1 MSGGCGIYCM
11 WRNKYKSNLL
21 GASLQIEEM
30 YFMLDR
36 SGNGPLANQTLE
48 AQPQMSRFLLTLVGD
63 FVTHASERRGA
74 REGWEGR
81 RRGFLE
87 EKLKEVNP
95 CKPHT
100 GHLDPCQISGTALP
114 SNTLLAALS
123 CSETKST
130 NKFLS

>member
-11 WRNKYKSNLL
+11 WRNKYKSNL
-21 GASLQIEEM
+21 GASL

-36 SGNGPLANQTLE
+36 SRNGLLANQTLE

-63 FVTHASERRGA
+63 FVTHALKEGA
-74 REGWEGR
+74 REGWGG
-81 RRGFLE
+81 GFLE

-130 NKFLS
+130 NKFLSK